1 MKKLLLYAV
10 ILLVSFVLAKK
21 LVFYFT
27 KKNLNNTTKL
37 ESYSQITNKSKVFTG
52 DSHVAYF
59 PVTEWFEAKDVLNNG
74 IRGDKT
80 TDVLRRIDSIAAKQP
95 QSIFIQVGIN
105 DILRTVSDSNL
116 VTDIVTNYG
125 RIISAIQATSP
136 KTKIFIQGLM
146 PVNEFYTGKR
156 QDSITRV
163 IIEVNTE
170 LKQLAAAQHCSYTD
184 LFSALTKDSSL
195 PMNYS
200 VDGLHLN
207 EDGYKVWY
215 ERIKDDVAN

>member
-59 PVTEWFEAKDVLNNG
+59 PVTEWFEGQDVLNNG
-74 IRGDKT
+74 IRGDRTK
-80 TDVLRRIDSIAAKQP
+80 DVLRRIDSIAVKQP

-105 DILRTVSDSNL
+105 DILGASTAGTL
-116 VTDIVTNYG
+116 LTNYEK
-125 RIISAIQATSP
+125 IVNIIQATSP
-136 KTKIFIQGLM
+136 KTRIFIQGLL
-146 PVNEFYTGKR
+146 PVNEFYTGKK
-156 QDSITRV
+156 QDSITRT
-163 IIEVNTE
+163 IIDVNTQ
-170 LKQLAAAQHCSYTD
+170 LKKLAEAQHCSYTD
-184 LFSALTKDSSL
+184 LFSALTKDNSL

-215 ERIKDDVAN
+215 EHIKDDVAN